1 MECERQRERNSD
13 MSLLTSTLF
22 PPTNQ
27 YGEMLVWVCVTVRVR
42 AGERAQACLEG
53 EVLVCVALN
62 KDQKAQRHYLG
73 PAGLPTPAH
82 ASI

>member
-1 MECERQRERNSD
+1 
-13 MSLLTSTLF
+13 
-22 PPTNQ
+22 
-27 YGEMLVWVCVTVRVR
+27 MLVWVCVTVRVR
-42 AGERAQACLEG
+42 AGERARACLEG